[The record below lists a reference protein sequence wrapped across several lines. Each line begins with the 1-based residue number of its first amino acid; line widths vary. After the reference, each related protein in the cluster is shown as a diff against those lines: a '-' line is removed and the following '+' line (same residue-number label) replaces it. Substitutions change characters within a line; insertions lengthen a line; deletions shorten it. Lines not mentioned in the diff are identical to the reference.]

1 MLGERKLPSDGRI
14 KQNKVSIKEFYQN
27 WLELVQPL
35 VSKDSELFPES
46 KYKRLKE
53 LSFSSISSHPNVKG
67 IEEKIIIDDANG
79 YNDFRTLEEV
89 DDFLIKL
96 LGYRPY
102 SLLKIGLLTIKKQE
116 SGFKVI
122 PMTHNFK
129 FIFAILDG
137 HNILNLNSK
146 SISPSKRQDSSTVM
160 ELISS
165 ILLLGYYQRI
175 DIFDKKGK
183 LIEGKSI
190 KKLTSLPNDKFL
202 NKLFGNYQPTLMN
215 SLEFSNLNKEFL
227 NAFSQRK
234 KSGKGF
240 FTEVFVQNE
249 DIQRHIVSGWKT
261 IYNIM
266 YEALESQIKKE
277 YDKNYKDGK
286 VHNPLLYSLKLLV
299 EHLRIIGNNSH
310 IWLRHFSEGLRS
322 VLYLL

>member
-1 MLGERKLPSDGRI
+1 
-14 KQNKVSIKEFYQN
+14 
-27 WLELVQPL
+27 
-35 VSKDSELFPES
+35 
-46 KYKRLKE
+46 
-53 LSFSSISSHPNVKG
+53 
-67 IEEKIIIDDANG
+67 
-79 YNDFRTLEEV
+79 
-89 DDFLIKL
+89 
-96 LGYRPY
+96 
-102 SLLKIGLLTIKKQE
+102 
-116 SGFKVI
+116 
-122 PMTHNFK
+122 
-129 FIFAILDG
+129 
-137 HNILNLNSK
+137 
-146 SISPSKRQDSSTVM
+146 
-160 ELISS
+160 
-165 ILLLGYYQRI
+165 
-175 DIFDKKGK
+175 
-183 LIEGKSI
+183 
-190 KKLTSLPNDKFL
+190 
-202 NKLFGNYQPTLMN
+202 MN